1 MNINRDS
8 FIEAVSTALR
18 AERDGE
24 QYMDPGIAAYLSR
37 TPDGDVFTFRYE
49 SRLTPSDRIYF
60 DPWITASFGI
70 HDRVDMSDA
79 LITETAEAAFDI
91 WKDEI
96 LEDLLDVLSE
106 EY

>member
-8 FIEAVSTALR
+8 FIDAVSTALR

-24 QYMDPGIAAYLSR
+24 QYLDPGIATYKN
-37 TPDGDVFTFRYE
+37 GDVFTFRYE

-60 DPWITASFGI
+60 DPWIVDSFGV
-70 HDRVDMSDA
+70 HDRVADMSDA

-96 LEDLLDVLSE
+96 LEDILDVLSE